1 MNLIEVA
8 QKGMRQLAEKHS
20 DGKGIDKHWRA
31 VLPETDDI
39 MANEIVLALY
49 MDVVDQSMRHRATQ
63 IAQQSPL
70 RNVRLINDAELYLH
84 VLVRKTWL
92 GLADNREFQAHVHS
106 NMAPTTTP
114 NQQ

>member
-49 MDVVDQSMRHRATQ
+49 MDVVDQSMRHRAAQ
-63 IAQQSPL
+63 IAQQIL
-70 RNVRLINDAELYLH
+70 RFETC
-84 VLVRKTWL
+84 VL
-92 GLADNREFQAHVHS
+92 
-106 NMAPTTTP
+106 
-114 NQQ
+114 